1 MLTLIIIMLINQTPT
16 FDSIEGRART
26 RWSC

>member
-26 RWSC
+26 R